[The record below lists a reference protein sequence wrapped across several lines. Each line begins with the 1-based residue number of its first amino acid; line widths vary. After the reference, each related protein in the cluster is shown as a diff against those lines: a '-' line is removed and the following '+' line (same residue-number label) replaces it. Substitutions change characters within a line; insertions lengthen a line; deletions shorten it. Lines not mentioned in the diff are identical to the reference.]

1 MIQIIVAFTHRAY
14 SDGQLKSTGTMK
26 FAALLIRHSKKAI
39 AGTRSGQSCV
49 GKDKQN
55 SYLQEGWVIANHILV
70 SFHVAFISSVLAI
83 PETAASKAEVLRFI
97 FISPETIISAIFTY
111 LVFHSAIALHEMGHF
126 LEAARLRALSDS
138 IQGSVEARLAAPQR
152 ARWLYLLKLFIRIPF
167 GLAVGIKRE
176 GLNYYPDA
184 PYNLAVAAAG
194 PRASLKVARVV
205 LPLALILL
213 ASGLLQDQSLAL
225 NLGRLLLG
233 LGIVSGLDFLLAD
246 PGKYREFRQRE
257 QRASQASA
265 SLPEA
270 TGWAAKAAAA
280 KNRIVERSM
289 QEATHPRL
297 GTVRAPWQ
305 FRNCGMGGRH
315 TEKEYPESNISMQE
329 AMFLILGAVDSQEA
343 QEMTVRLQ
351 NRLKEILEKAAGCR
365 VMGIGLEGGLAPY
378 VDRGEYELPELRLW
392 AMMKQTIKECGYRPG
407 IDVAIALDPAL
418 SELEIA
424 YREEFDVPDS
434 IGMYLFWRDHSKKVL
449 DRDAVLA
456 IYKKAIFD
464 YDIPILSIEDGF
476 SEDDM
481 EGWHKLL
488 DQLGDRVLVVGDDLV
503 TTNDRTIEM
512 AAEQGLINSVLVKA
526 NQIGSLYETLLAVLV
541 TLGKNL
547 NLIISHR
554 SKSPNDDMEAHIAL
568 ATNALGLKAGGGAN
582 TERLVKYQAVT
593 TQMERILEQNVR
605 EPELPG
611 FAIVERL
618 RAREEPTNAG
628 IPTVGV
634 DVQLAL
640 PGATPESR
648 VRLSFHGATPLGT
661 SSGTGEAVHLVDAV
675 FERAEYLEVVE
686 GNLKLLQEVE
696 TGVFTF
702 NPDVTLAQVESIGDK
717 ALLQLFK
724 RSLRY
729 SGKGCLNAVDHVH
742 EFAAP
747 LFEQKNVSDWSLFEI
762 DRALLNLELSTAMR
776 RGKLSDDTD
785 TEAEIRVMQRKQNLG
800 MNGIL
805 SVSLAMA
812 RGIAHVRGQE
822 LYEFL
827 REEML
832 VIIEHLA
839 GAHHVAIRGSRYEDY
854 VAALQE
860 VNTRLEAQNLPLY
873 EALRKVTGIYN
884 YQNEAKPLPAPFITN
899 LTIVPGEGAS
909 FSSKEHASIGS
920 LNTALVNAY
929 LTPGTEQDH
938 QLEYKIAL
946 RRYLE
951 TMTFLGRRYRM
962 FEIANH
968 RIFKAD
974 NTLIVPFDAHGSLS
988 IYAVSK
994 DSQEVI
1000 KQVLLPH
1007 GTLITDALIAELS
1020 GFKGTAIDLER
1031 EIYHLHVDDMPTIQ
1045 VARLRD
1051 LAGLLRRLNN
1061 CGSRHEAVYVLRFLV
1076 ARLCSS
1082 SYRGMP
1088 GAKNL
1093 KSEIIRVRQE
1103 LAEFMNGPFAERLR
1117 LPTSILVRSI
1127 SGLVSQPKLID
1138 EVWQDTIDLSEVHVR
1153 GSAITNEIRRSTHHA
1168 MGKHTLKLARAYL
1181 HWLETG
1187 EADFPEPEREIAGP
1201 ADEAARSNPVV
1212 SDLVKRIISNLEQ
1225 LLGSAQ
1231 IARRIDEWRETY
1243 ANELQRCEST
1253 NTLEEELESLV
1264 NKGIHANNQWVYQH
1278 RLRSLMSKLLD
1289 GDWGEE
1295 ARGSFEAALLQLQ
1308 KAQPADESFQAEKTE
1323 EEARI
1328 AVTTFCSRI
1337 RHDYQDALFLALDE
1351 LLGIYGSGNQ
1361 FDAFARSCSLR
1372 RELEALAGNGVFPTQ
1387 RYLLH
1392 QLDCILE
1399 ELGFFALRHVASDYM
1414 ENGVRLAECLSIVH
1428 LCAGNLDRDGLFSRE
1443 LWDLSAMLVNPA
1455 RSTSELLDVLEQ
1467 IQRNYHRLVHRVSN
1481 AYEVMAEHLGYG
1493 SDEMRAV
1500 LANFQRT
1507 MHDLN
1512 SLVHFSDLART
1523 FLSESARDKRVPQAG
1538 GTGADPWDFVHFS
1551 HTEDI
1556 RHRVENRQAAS
1567 LQSRYGGKGS
1577 GLIYIAYLG
1586 IPTRDGFIIPT
1597 VLPRLNLHK
1606 REQQKLEREV
1616 IQHLRLLEKDIETN
1630 EGQILGLGNPD
1641 APLLLAVRGGSVFSM
1656 PGMLATMVFVGM
1668 TDAIAESLALEDEWY
1683 AWDAYRRFLVS
1694 FSAAVWDFDLE
1705 ALDLVEKAKRRHGVT
1720 LKTDM
1725 SGSAMRE
1732 VVEASKDAIRAA
1744 GHADQLDLILNDAD
1758 LQLHTAVRA
1767 VHASWDRNRARQY
1780 RAIKHLSEGWHTA
1793 VIVQQMASGNRINQQ
1808 ELKPGI
1814 DEMSISLTGFI
1825 PNTRMKTTG
1834 FREFTGDVKFSA
1846 CGDDLVGGITA
1857 AKSFQPVQ
1865 RLHILAPMLERKL
1878 NHAGARLRRYL
1889 GSDAEIEFTVDRG
1902 VLSVLQARSA
1912 QMNHRFSPQTFDQPG
1927 VPSGR
1932 GIGISGTAFRGRV
1945 AFNEADVEHLKSQ
1958 AHENDND
1965 ADGILLVLENPV
1977 PDEIPLILSVNGLLA
1992 ARGGS
1997 TSHAAVCVHGVEDR
2011 PYTAVLGVPE
2021 LRVSESKA
2029 KLMGADGKIEHTI
2042 LTGDIL
2048 SIHGQTGEVF
2058 AGSRPILEVDKKA
2071 KTVKESTA

>member
-1 MIQIIVAFTHRAY
+1 
-14 SDGQLKSTGTMK
+14 MK
-26 FAALLIRHSKKAI
+26 FAVSLVRQAKR
-39 AGTRSGQSCV
+39 GFV
-49 GKDKQN
+49 GGPTGPKRMGGVNEK
-55 SYLQEGWVIANHILV
+55 SELQEGWVIANHILV

-83 PETAASKAEVLRFI
+83 PETAASKEAVLRFI
-97 FISPETIISAIFTY
+97 FFSPETIISALFTY

-126 LEAARLRALSDS
+126 LEAARLRALNDS
-138 IQGSVEARLAAPQR
+138 IQDAVEVRLAAPVS
-152 ARWLYLLKLFIRIPF
+152 ARWLYLLQLFIKIPY
-167 GLAVGIKRE
+167 GRAVGIKRE

-184 PYNLAVAAAG
+184 PFNLAVAAAG
-194 PRASLKVARVV
+194 PRASLKVARVA

-213 ASGLLQDQSLAL
+213 AIGLSQDLAFAL
-225 NLGRLLLG
+225 NAGRLLLG
-233 LGIVSGLDFLLAD
+233 LGLVTGLDFLLAD
-246 PGKYREFRQRE
+246 PGKYREFQRRE
-257 QRASQASA
+257 KRASESSE

-270 TGWAAKAAAA
+270 TGWAAKSAAA
-280 KNRIVERSM
+280 KTRIIERSM

-351 NRLKEILEKAAGCR
+351 NRLKEILEKAEGCR

-392 AMMKQTIKECGYRPG
+392 AMMKQTIEECGFRPG
-407 IDVAIALDPAL
+407 VDVAIALDPAL

-424 YREEFDVPDS
+424 YREEFDMPDS
-434 IGMYLFWRDHSKKVL
+434 IGMYLFWRDHSKKVM
-449 DRDAVLA
+449 DRDAILT
-456 IYKKAIFD
+456 IYEKAVFD

-476 SEDDM
+476 SEDDN

-488 DQLGDRVLVVGDDLV
+488 EKLGDRLLVVGDDLV

-541 TLGKNL
+541 TLGKGL

-593 TQMERILEQNVR
+593 TQMEKILEKNVL

-611 FAIVERL
+611 FATVEHL

-634 DVQLAL
+634 DMQLAL
-640 PGATPESR
+640 PGADPEHR
-648 VRLSFHGATPLGT
+648 VRLLFHGATPLGT

-675 FERAEYLEVVE
+675 FERAEYLEMVD
-686 GNLKLLQEVE
+686 GHRNLMKEVE
-696 TGVFTF
+696 PGVFAFDTS
-702 NPDVTLAQVESIGDK
+702 VTRAMIESTGDK
-717 ALLQLFK
+717 ALLELFK
-724 RSLRY
+724 RSERY
-729 SGKGCLNAVDHVH
+729 YGKGCLNAVDHVH
-742 EFAAP
+742 EFVAP
-747 LFEQKNVSDWSLFEI
+747 LFEHKNIADWSLFDI
-762 DRALLNLELSTAMR
+762 DRSLLNLELSTAKR
-776 RGKLSDDTD
+776 RGKLPDDADEET
-785 TEAEIRVMQRKQNLG
+785 EIRVMQRKQNLG
-800 MNGIL
+800 MNGLL

-812 RGIAHVRGQE
+812 RGVAHVRGQE

-839 GAHHVAIRGSRYEDY
+839 GAHQVVIQGSRYEDY
-854 VAALQE
+854 LAALRE
-860 VNTRLEAQNLPLY
+860 VNTRLEAQQLPLY
-873 EALRKVTGIYN
+873 AALRKVTGIYS
-884 YQNEAKPLPAPFITN
+884 QLDEPITVHAPFESG
-899 LTIVPGEGAS
+899 LTIVPGEVGS
-909 FSSKEHASIGS
+909 FSTREQVSITR
-920 LNTALVNAY
+920 LNTALANAY
-929 LTPGTEQDH
+929 LTPGTEQEH
-938 QLEYKIAL
+938 QQDYKVAL

-951 TMTFLGRRYRM
+951 TMTFLGRRHRM

-968 RIFKAD
+968 RLFKAAD
-974 NTLIVPFDAHGSLS
+974 SLIVPYDAHGSLS
-988 IYAVSK
+988 IYAVHV
-994 DSQEVI
+994 DSEKPIEQ
-1000 KQVLLPH
+1000 LRLPH
-1007 GTLITDALIAELS
+1007 GTLITDTLITELT
-1020 GFKGTAIDLER
+1020 GVKGTVIDLER

-1093 KSEIIRVRQE
+1093 KPEISRVRQE

-1168 MGKHTLKLARAYL
+1168 MGKHTLKLSRAYL
-1181 HWLETG
+1181 QWLETG
-1187 EADFPEPEREIAGP
+1187 ESRFPDPERETIGP
-1201 ADEAARSNPVV
+1201 ADEAARSNPLVTE
-1212 SDLVKRIISNLEQ
+1212 LVKRIISNLEQ

-1231 IARRIDEWRETY
+1231 IARRLDEWRDAY
-1243 ANELQRCEST
+1243 ADELLRCEST
-1253 NTLEEELESLV
+1253 NTLEEELESLI
-1264 NKGIHANNQWVYQH
+1264 NKGIRAKNQWVYQH
-1278 RLRSLMSKLLD
+1278 RLRSLMSKLRD
-1289 GDWGEE
+1289 GAWTAD
-1295 ARGSFEAALLQLQ
+1295 AREPFEVALRQLQ
-1308 KAQPADESFQAEKTE
+1308 ETLPEDESFPVDKIE
-1323 EEARI
+1323 ENACN
-1328 AVTTFCSRI
+1328 AVQTFCSRI
-1337 RHDYQDALFLALDE
+1337 RHDHQDALFMALDE
-1351 LLGIYGSGNQ
+1351 LLELYAGGNQ
-1361 FDAFARSCSLR
+1361 FAAFERSCSLR
-1372 RELEALAGNGVFPTQ
+1372 RELESLAGDGVFTTQ

-1443 LWDLSAMLVNPA
+1443 LWDLSTMLVNPS
-1455 RSTSELLDVLEQ
+1455 RSSNELLDVLEQ
-1467 IQRNYHRLVHRVSN
+1467 IQRNYHRLIHRVSH

-1493 SDEMRAV
+1493 PDEMRAV

-1512 SLVHFSDLART
+1512 SLVHFSDLARA
-1523 FLSESARDKRVPQAG
+1523 FLSESIRDNTKPEAG
-1538 GTGADPWDFVHFS
+1538 GTGGDPWDFVHLS
-1551 HTEDI
+1551 HTDDI
-1556 RHRVENRQAAS
+1556 KHRVEDRQATS
-1567 LQSRYGGKGS
+1567 LQGRYGGKGS

-1597 VLPRLNLHK
+1597 ALPRLDLHK

-1616 IQHLRLLEKDIETN
+1616 LQHLRLLVQDIERN
-1630 EGQILGLGNPD
+1630 EGQSLALGDPD

-1668 TDAIAESLALEDEWY
+1668 NDTVAETLAREDEWY

-1694 FSAAVWDFDLE
+1694 FSAAVWSFDLE
-1705 ALDLVEKAKRRHGVT
+1705 AHDLVEKAKRRHGVT
-1720 LKTDM
+1720 LKTDLK
-1725 SGSAMRE
+1725 GSAMRE
-1732 VVEASKDAIRAA
+1732 VVEDSKDAIRAA
-1744 GHADQLDLILNDAD
+1744 GHADHLEAILNDLE
-1758 LQLHTAVRA
+1758 LQLQTAVCA
-1767 VHASWDRNRARQY
+1767 VHSSWDLERARQY
-1780 RAIKHLSEGWHTA
+1780 RAIKHLSDGWHTA
-1793 VIVQQMASGNRINQQ
+1793 VIVQQMASGNRINKQQ
-1808 ELKPGI
+1808 LKPGI
-1814 DEMSISLTGFI
+1814 DEMRISLTGVI
-1825 PNTRMKTTG
+1825 PNTRMQTTG
-1834 FREFTGDVKFSA
+1834 FREFTGDIKFSA

-1857 AKSFQPVQ
+1857 AKSFEPVQ
-1865 RLHILAPMLERKL
+1865 RLHSLAPMLERKL
-1878 NHAGARLRRYL
+1878 NHVGARLRRFL

-1912 QMNHRFSPQTFDQPG
+1912 QMNHKFTQKTFDQPG
-1927 VPSGR
+1927 EPSGR
-1932 GIGISGTAFRGRV
+1932 GIGISGSAFRGRV
-1945 AFNEADVEHLKSQ
+1945 AFNETDVKRLASHADEI
-1958 AHENDND
+1958 DNE

-1997 TSHAAVCVHGVEDR
+1997 TSHAAVCVHGIEDQS
-2011 PYTAVLGVPE
+2011 YTAVLGVPE
-2021 LRVSESKA
+2021 LRVGEDKA
-2029 KLMGADGKIEHTI
+2029 VLIGTEGEVEHTFVA
-2042 LTGDIL
+2042 GDIL

-2058 AGSRPILEVDKKA
+2058 AGSLGLLEVEKTA
-2071 KTVKESTA
+2071 KTIKHATT

>member
-1 MIQIIVAFTHRAY
+1 
-14 SDGQLKSTGTMK
+14 L
-26 FAALLIRHSKKAI
+26 
-39 AGTRSGQSCV
+39 
-49 GKDKQN
+49 
-55 SYLQEGWVIANHILV
+55 
-70 SFHVAFISSVLAI
+70 
-83 PETAASKAEVLRFI
+83 
-97 FISPETIISAIFTY
+97 
-111 LVFHSAIALHEMGHF
+111 
-126 LEAARLRALSDS
+126 
-138 IQGSVEARLAAPQR
+138 
-152 ARWLYLLKLFIRIPF
+152 
-167 GLAVGIKRE
+167 
-176 GLNYYPDA
+176 
-184 PYNLAVAAAG
+184 
-194 PRASLKVARVV
+194 
-205 LPLALILL
+205 
-213 ASGLLQDQSLAL
+213 
-225 NLGRLLLG
+225 
-233 LGIVSGLDFLLAD
+233 LDFLLAD
-246 PGKYREFRQRE
+246 PGKYREFQRRE
-257 QRASQASA
+257 KRAREASE

-280 KNRIVERSM
+280 KKRIIERSM

-351 NRLKEILEKAAGCR
+351 NRLKEILEKAEGCR

-378 VDRGEYELPELRLW
+378 IDRGEYELPELRLW
-392 AMMKQTIKECGYRPG
+392 AMMKQAIEECGYRPG

-434 IGMYLFWRDHSKKVL
+434 IGMYLFWRDHSKKVM

-456 IYKKAIFD
+456 IYEKAIFE

-488 DQLGDRVLVVGDDLV
+488 DKLGDRLLVIGDDLV

-512 AAEQGLINSVLVKA
+512 AADKGLINTVLVKA

-541 TLGKNL
+541 TLGKGL
-547 NLIISHR
+547 NLVISHR

-593 TQMERILEQNVR
+593 TQMERILNEHVR

-611 FAIVERL
+611 FAMVEHL

-634 DVQLAL
+634 DLQLAL
-640 PGATPESR
+640 PGAGPESR
-648 VRLSFHGATPLGT
+648 VRMIFHGATPLGT

-675 FERAEYLEVVE
+675 FERAEYLEAVE
-686 GNLKLLQEVE
+686 RNKKLMKEVEPGVFAFDAKVTRAEIEASGDKKLLE
-696 TGVFTF
+696 
-702 NPDVTLAQVESIGDK
+702 
-717 ALLQLFK
+717 LFK
-724 RSLRY
+724 RSERY

-742 EFAAP
+742 EFVAP
-747 LFEQKNVSDWSLFEI
+747 LFEHKNVADWGLFEI
-762 DRALLNLELSTAMR
+762 DRALLKLELSTAKR
-776 RGKLSDDTD
+776 RGKLPAETD
-785 TEAEIRVMQRKQNLG
+785 LETEIRVMQRKQNLG

-839 GAHHVAIRGSRYEDY
+839 GAHHVAIEGSRFQNYL
-854 VAALQE
+854 AALSE
-860 VNTRLEAQNLPLY
+860 VNRRLEAQELPLY
-873 EALRKVTGIYN
+873 AALRKVTGIYN
-884 YQNEAKPLPAPFITN
+884 QFDEPVSAPAPFVTG
-899 LTIVPGEGAS
+899 LTLVPGEAGA
-909 FSSKEHASIGS
+909 FSAREQAAVTR

-938 QLEYKIAL
+938 QQDYKVAL
-946 RRYLE
+946 RCYLE
-951 TMTFLGRRYRM
+951 AMTLLGRRYRM

-968 RIFKAD
+968 RIFKTE
-974 NTLIVPFDAHGSLS
+974 NSLIVPYDAHGSLS
-988 IYAVSK
+988 IYALRQ
-994 DSQEVI
+994 DSEQVI
-1000 KQVLLPH
+1000 KQLRLPH
-1007 GTLITDALIAELS
+1007 GTLITDALIAELT
-1020 GFKGTAIDLER
+1020 GFRGTVIDLER

-1093 KSEIIRVRQE
+1093 KPEIIRVRQE

-1138 EVWQDTIDLSEVHVR
+1138 EVWQDTIDLAEVHVR

-1181 HWLETG
+1181 QWLQTG
-1187 EADFPEPEREIAGP
+1187 AADFPEPEREAVGP

-1212 SDLVKRIISNLEQ
+1212 IDLVGRIVADLEQ

-1231 IARRIDEWRETY
+1231 IARRLDEWRETY
-1243 ANELQRCEST
+1243 ASELQRCEST
-1253 NTLEEELESLV
+1253 NTLQEELESLV
-1264 NKGIHANNQWVYQH
+1264 SKGIRAHNQWVYQH
-1278 RLRSLMSKLLD
+1278 RLRSLLSKLRD
-1289 GDWGEE
+1289 GAWTAEAREPFESALRRLQDAQPEE
-1295 ARGSFEAALLQLQ
+1295 ASFATD
-1308 KAQPADESFQAEKTE
+1308 KIE
-1323 EEARI
+1323 ELART
-1328 AVTTFCSRI
+1328 AVNTFSSRI
-1337 RHDYQDALFLALDE
+1337 RHDHQDALFLALDE
-1351 LLGIYGSGNQ
+1351 LLGLYTGGNQ
-1361 FDAFARSCSLR
+1361 FNAFERSCSLR
-1372 RELEALAGNGVFPTQ
+1372 RELESLAGNGVFNTQ

-1414 ENGVRLAECLSIVH
+1414 ENGVRLTECLSIVH

-1443 LWDLSAMLVNPA
+1443 LWDLSAMLVNPT
-1455 RSTSELLDVLEQ
+1455 RNSSEQLDVLEQ
-1467 IQRNYHRLVHRVSN
+1467 IQRNYHRLVHRVSH

-1523 FLSESARDKRVPQAG
+1523 YLSESIRRSGEPEAS
-1538 GTGADPWDFVHFS
+1538 GTGEDPWDFVHLS
-1551 HTEDI
+1551 HISDI
-1556 RHRVENRQAAS
+1556 KHRVENRHAAS
-1567 LQSRYGGKGS
+1567 LQGRYGGKGS
-1577 GLIYIAYLG
+1577 GLIYISYLG

-1597 VLPRLNLHK
+1597 VLPRLELHQ
-1606 REQQKLEREV
+1606 RERQKLERE
-1616 IQHLRLLEKDIETN
+1616 IMQHLRLLEKDIERN
-1630 EGQILGLGNPD
+1630 EGQTLSLGNPD

-1656 PGMLATMVFVGM
+1656 PGMLATVVFVGM
-1668 TDAIAESLALEDEWY
+1668 TDAIAEALAREDEWY

-1694 FSAAVWDFDLE
+1694 FSAAVWSFDLE
-1705 ALDLVEKAKRRHGVT
+1705 AFDLVEKAKRRHAVT
-1720 LKTDM
+1720 LKTDL

-1732 VVEASKDAIRAA
+1732 VVEASKDAIREA
-1744 GHADQLDLILNDAD
+1744 GYGAELDAILGDAE
-1758 LQLHTAVRA
+1758 LQLQTAVRA
-1767 VHASWDRNRARQY
+1767 IHASWDRTRAKQY
-1780 RAIKHLSEGWHTA
+1780 RAIKNLSEGWHTA
-1793 VIVQQMASGNRINQQ
+1793 VIVQQMASGNRINKQ

-1814 DEMSISLTGFI
+1814 DEMSISLTGVI
-1825 PNTRMKTTG
+1825 PNTRMQTTG
-1834 FREFTGDVKFSA
+1834 FREFTGDIKFSA
-1846 CGDDLVGGITA
+1846 SGDDLVGGITA
-1857 AKSFQPVQ
+1857 AKSFEPVQ
-1865 RLHILAPMLERKL
+1865 RLHTLAPMLERKL
-1878 NHAGARLRRYL
+1878 NHVSARLRRFL

-1912 QMNHRFSPQTFDQPG
+1912 QVNSRFNPRTFDQPG
-1927 VPSGR
+1927 TPVGR
-1932 GIGISGTAFRGRV
+1932 GIGISGGAFRGRV
-1945 AFNEADVEHLKSQ
+1945 AFNEDDVKRLAAETV
-1958 AHENDND
+1958 ANDSES
-1965 ADGILLVLENPV
+1965 DGILLVLENPV
-1977 PDEIPLILSVNGLLA
+1977 PDEIPLILSVDGLLA

-1997 TSHAAVCVHGVEDR
+1997 TSHAAVCVHGIEEKQ
-2011 PYTAVLGVPE
+2011 YAAVLGVSE
-2021 LRVSESKA
+2021 LRVSADKA
-2029 KLMGADGKIEHTI
+2029 RLLSSADQVEHI
-2042 LTGDIL
+2042 IHAGDIL

-2058 AGSRPILEVDKKA
+2058 VGSRPILEIDKQA
-2071 KTVKESTA
+2071 KKIKNTAT

>member
-1 MIQIIVAFTHRAY
+1 M
-14 SDGQLKSTGTMK
+14 
-26 FAALLIRHSKKAI
+26 
-39 AGTRSGQSCV
+39 
-49 GKDKQN
+49 
-55 SYLQEGWVIANHILV
+55 IANHILV

-83 PETAASKAEVLRFI
+83 PETTVSKEAVLRFI
-97 FISPETIISAIFTY
+97 FVSPETIISAVFTY

-126 LEAARLRALSDS
+126 LEAARLRALNDT
-138 IQGSVEARLAAPQR
+138 IQDRVDARLATPVA
-152 ARWLYLLKLFIRIPF
+152 ARWLYLLQLFVRIPY
-167 GLAVGIKRE
+167 GRAEGIKRE

-194 PRASLKVARVV
+194 PRASLRVARVA
-205 LPLALILL
+205 LPLAIILL
-213 ASGLLQDQSLAL
+213 STGLLQDLAFAL

-233 LGIVSGLDFLLAD
+233 LGIVTGLDFLLAD
-246 PGKYREFRQRE
+246 PGKYREFQRRE
-257 QRASQASA
+257 KRASEASA
-265 SLPEA
+265 ALPEA

-280 KNRIVERSM
+280 KTRIIERSM

-297 GTVRAPWQ
+297 GTIRAPWQ

-351 NRLKEILEKAAGCR
+351 NRLKEILEKAEGCR

-392 AMMKQTIKECGYRPG
+392 VMMKQTIEECGFRPG

-434 IGMYLFWRDHSKKVL
+434 IGMYLFWRDHSKKVM

-456 IYKKAIFD
+456 IYEKAIFD
-464 YDIPILSIEDGF
+464 YDIPLLSIEDGF

-488 DQLGDRVLVVGDDLV
+488 GKLGDRVLVVGDDLV

-512 AAEQGLINSVLVKA
+512 AATQGLINSVLVKA

-541 TLGKNL
+541 TLGKGL

-593 TQMERILEQNVR
+593 TQMERILEKNVR

-611 FAIVERL
+611 FAMVEYL

-640 PGATPESR
+640 PGASPGSH
-648 VRLSFHGATPLGT
+648 VRLFFHGATPLGT

-686 GNLKLLQEVE
+686 KHLKLLKEE
-696 TGVFTF
+696 EPGVFSF
-702 NPDVTLAQVESIGDK
+702 DPRVTRSQIESSGDK
-717 ALLQLFK
+717 DLLELFK
-724 RSLRY
+724 RSERY
-729 SGKGCLNAVDHVH
+729 YGKGCLNAVDHVH
-742 EFAAP
+742 EFVAP
-747 LFEQKNVSDWSLFEI
+747 FFEHKNVADWGLFDV
-762 DRALLNLELSTAMR
+762 DRALLDLELSTAKR
-776 RGKLSDDTD
+776 RGKLSGDTD
-785 TEAEIRVMQRKQNLG
+785 PETEIQVMQRKQNLG

-832 VIIEHLA
+832 VIIERLA
-839 GAHHVAIRGSRYEDY
+839 GAHHVTIQGSRFEDY
-854 VAALQE
+854 LTALRE
-860 VNTRLEAQNLPLY
+860 VNSRLEAQELTLY
-873 EALRKVTGIYN
+873 AALRKVTGIYD
-884 YQNEAKPLPAPFITN
+884 QTDVITSVPAPFVSG
-899 LTIVPGEGAS
+899 LTIIAGEGNS
-909 FSSKEHASIGS
+909 FSVQEKESIAS
-920 LNTALVNAY
+920 LNNALVKAY
-929 LTPGTEQDH
+929 LTPGTEQEQQQDN
-938 QLEYKIAL
+938 KIAL

-968 RIFKAD
+968 RIFKTQD
-974 NTLIVPFDAHGSLS
+974 SLIVPFDAHGSLS
-988 IYAVSK
+988 VYALQK
-994 DSQEVI
+994 DSEKLI
-1000 KQVLLPH
+1000 KQLRLPH
-1007 GTLITDALIAELS
+1007 GTLITDALIAELT
-1020 GFKGTAIDLER
+1020 GFKGTVIDLEN

-1093 KSEIIRVRQE
+1093 KPEISRVRSE

-1181 HWLETG
+1181 QWLETG
-1187 EADFPEPEREIAGP
+1187 AADFPEPEREIAGP
-1201 ADEAARSNPVV
+1201 ADEAARSNPLV
-1212 SDLVKRIISNLEQ
+1212 SELVKRIVSNLEQ

-1231 IARRIDEWRETY
+1231 IARRLGEWRDTY
-1243 ANELQRCEST
+1243 ASELQRCEST

-1264 NKGIHANNQWVYQH
+1264 TKGIHANNPWVYQH
-1278 RLRSLMSKLLD
+1278 RLRSLMSKLRD
-1289 GDWGEE
+1289 GDWTAE
-1295 ARGSFEAALLQLQ
+1295 AREPFESALQRLQNIR
-1308 KAQPADESFQAEKTE
+1308 PGDESFTATTTE
-1323 EEARI
+1323 DEARN
-1328 AVTTFCSRI
+1328 AVNTFCSRI
-1337 RHDYQDALFLALDE
+1337 RYDHQDALFVALDE
-1351 LLGIYGSGNQ
+1351 LLGLYSGGNQ
-1361 FDAFARSCSLR
+1361 FDAFKRSCSLR
-1372 RELEALAGNGVFPTQ
+1372 RELEPLAGNGVFTSQ

-1443 LWDLSAMLVNPA
+1443 LWDLSAMLVVPS
-1455 RSTSELLDVLEQ
+1455 RSSSELLDVLEQ

-1523 FLSESARDKRVPQAG
+1523 FLSESDRDNSEQQSGCTG
-1538 GTGADPWDFVHFS
+1538 GDPWDFVHLS
-1551 HTEDI
+1551 HTSDI
-1556 RHRVENRQAAS
+1556 RQRVEDRQAVS
-1567 LQSRYGGKGS
+1567 LQGRYGGKGS

-1586 IPTRDGFIIPT
+1586 IPTRDAFIIPT
-1597 VLPRLNLHK
+1597 ALPRRDLHK
-1606 REQQKLEREV
+1606 REQQKVR
-1616 IQHLRLLEKDIETN
+1616 T
-1630 EGQILGLGNPD
+1630 GSFA
-1641 APLLLAVRGGSVFSM
+1641 AP
-1656 PGMLATMVFVGM
+1656 
-1668 TDAIAESLALEDEWY
+1668 
-1683 AWDAYRRFLVS
+1683 
-1694 FSAAVWDFDLE
+1694 
-1705 ALDLVEKAKRRHGVT
+1705 
-1720 LKTDM
+1720 
-1725 SGSAMRE
+1725 
-1732 VVEASKDAIRAA
+1732 
-1744 GHADQLDLILNDAD
+1744 
-1758 LQLHTAVRA
+1758 
-1767 VHASWDRNRARQY
+1767 
-1780 RAIKHLSEGWHTA
+1780 
-1793 VIVQQMASGNRINQQ
+1793 
-1808 ELKPGI
+1808 
-1814 DEMSISLTGFI
+1814 SI
-1825 PNTRMKTTG
+1825 
-1834 FREFTGDVKFSA
+1834 
-1846 CGDDLVGGITA
+1846 
-1857 AKSFQPVQ
+1857 
-1865 RLHILAPMLERKL
+1865 
-1878 NHAGARLRRYL
+1878 
-1889 GSDAEIEFTVDRG
+1889 
-1902 VLSVLQARSA
+1902 
-1912 QMNHRFSPQTFDQPG
+1912 
-1927 VPSGR
+1927 
-1932 GIGISGTAFRGRV
+1932 IG
-1945 AFNEADVEHLKSQ
+1945 K
-1958 AHENDND
+1958 
-1965 ADGILLVLENPV
+1965 
-1977 PDEIPLILSVNGLLA
+1977 
-1992 ARGGS
+1992 
-1997 TSHAAVCVHGVEDR
+1997 
-2011 PYTAVLGVPE
+2011 
-2021 LRVSESKA
+2021 
-2029 KLMGADGKIEHTI
+2029 
-2042 LTGDIL
+2042 
-2048 SIHGQTGEVF
+2048 
-2058 AGSRPILEVDKKA
+2058 
-2071 KTVKESTA
+2071 